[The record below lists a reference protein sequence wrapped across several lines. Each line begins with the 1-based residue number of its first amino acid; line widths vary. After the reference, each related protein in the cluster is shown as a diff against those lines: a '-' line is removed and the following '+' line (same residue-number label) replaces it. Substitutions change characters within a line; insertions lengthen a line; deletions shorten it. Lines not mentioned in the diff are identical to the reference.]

1 MTWAVVAATA
11 GQIGGALLGGM
22 SARKQAEAKRKAL
35 EAARGDI
42 TRAYET
48 STGYYKPYAAAGEE
62 GLNALRGLM
71 NYKQFGAEDFKTD
84 PGYQFRLQEG
94 LKKLGRTS
102 AARGGVL
109 SGATLRGTQ
118 GYAQNL
124 ASEEYSNAFSRY
136 LQQRQEDLRIP
147 TYLTGMGQ
155 QVAGNLAYLSTN
167 YGANMAN
174 FSMGAGAIDAAQ
186 TAAKYGV
193 YSDILGAG
201 TNFLGAVKGAG
212 GFGKFFGGGTGGGQ
226 YGLGST
232 QAQLGYQNAMY
243 NPKSGTFDVNF

>member
-1 MTWAVVAATA
+1 MTWAAVAAAA

-22 SARKQAEAKRKAL
+22 SARKQAEAKRRAL

-94 LKKLGRTS
+94 LKQLGRTS
-102 AARGGVL
+102 AARGGAL

-124 ASEEYSNAFSRY
+124 ASEEYGNAFNRY
-136 LQQRQEDLRIP
+136 LQQRQEALRVP
-147 TYLTGMGQ
+147 TYLTGVGYQ
-155 QVAGNLAYLSTN
+155 TAGNLADLSSTYGTN
-167 YGANMAN
+167 LANL
-174 FSMGAGAIDAAQ
+174 SMGQGSIDAAQ
-186 TAAKYGV
+186 TAAKYGMF
-193 YSDILGAG
+193 SDILGSA
-201 TNFLGAVKGAG
+201 TNALGSYMG
-212 GFGKFFGGGTGGGQ
+212 GKTPSVGGGQ

>member
-1 MTWAVVAATA
+1 MTWAVVAATV
-11 GQIGGALLGGM
+11 GQIGGAVLGGM

-48 STGYYKPYAAAGEE
+48 SKGYYTPYAAAGEE

-71 NYKQFGAEDFKTD
+71 NYKQFGAEDFQTD

-94 LKKLGRTS
+94 LKQLGRTS
-102 AARGGVL
+102 AARGGAL

-124 ASEEYSNAFSRY
+124 ASEEYGNAFNRY
-136 LQQRQEDLRIP
+136 LKQREAALEVP
-147 TYLTGMGQ
+147 KYLTGVGQ
-155 QVAGNLAYLSTN
+155 QTAGSLADLSTG

-174 FSMGAGAIDAAQ
+174 MSMGAGAIDAAQ
-186 TAAKYGV
+186 TAGKYKMFT
-193 YSDILGAG
+193 DILGAG
-201 TNFLGAVKGAG
+201 TNALGSYMGGKMPSAG
-212 GFGKFFGGGTGGGQ
+212 GGSAGGGSTYGG
-226 YGLGST
+226 YGSFDLNNPFST
-232 QAQLGYQNAMY
+232 NWG
-243 NPKSGTFDVNF
+243 K